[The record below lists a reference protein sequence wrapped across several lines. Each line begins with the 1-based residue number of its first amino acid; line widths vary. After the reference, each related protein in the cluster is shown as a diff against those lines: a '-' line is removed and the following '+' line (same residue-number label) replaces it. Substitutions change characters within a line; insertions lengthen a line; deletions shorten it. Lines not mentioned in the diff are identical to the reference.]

1 MSKKA
6 KETNF
11 FFFFVQTAQILP
23 DLFFLS
29 QQAKFII
36 HGMIFLDVTEFAF
49 SINIFFN

>member
-6 KETNF
+6 KETKIYI
-11 FFFFVQTAQILP
+11 FVQAAQILP
-23 DLFFLS
+23 DIFLS